1 MAIELYKFL
10 WRTVKYE
17 PYKSGDNQ
25 DWHSMDRAKIFSAH
39 NALLSIT

>member
-25 DWHSMDRAKIFSAH
+25 DWHSMDRAKI
-39 NALLSIT
+39 LVLIMLYWV